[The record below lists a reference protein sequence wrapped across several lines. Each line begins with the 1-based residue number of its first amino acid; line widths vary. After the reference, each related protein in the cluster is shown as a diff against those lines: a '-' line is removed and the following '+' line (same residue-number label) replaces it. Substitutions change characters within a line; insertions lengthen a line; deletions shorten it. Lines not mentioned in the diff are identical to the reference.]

1 MLGSTNAAIIVVP
14 YEPVLYQAKYWNNS
28 QNYAPNPTPLDGGT
42 DHSLFTAPSYKFN
55 LKIAIYA
62 NTKGANTGYLKQNGS
77 IIRYLNSA
85 WNDRLSIVDCGN
97 FYCPGQSFVI
107 SLDGLPPYGMATY
120 TAIITKVD

>member
-1 MLGSTNAAIIVVP
+1 MHGSTNAATIVVP
-14 YEPVLYQAKYWNNS
+14 YEPLLYQTKYWNNT
-28 QNYAPNPTPLDGGT
+28 QWYAPGTVPLDGGT

-62 NTKGANTGYLKQNGS
+62 NTKGGNIAYLKRNGS
-77 IIRYLNSA
+77 RIRALNSA
-85 WNDRLSIVDCGN
+85 WNDRLDIIDCGD
-97 FYCPGQSFVI
+97 FYYPGQSFVI